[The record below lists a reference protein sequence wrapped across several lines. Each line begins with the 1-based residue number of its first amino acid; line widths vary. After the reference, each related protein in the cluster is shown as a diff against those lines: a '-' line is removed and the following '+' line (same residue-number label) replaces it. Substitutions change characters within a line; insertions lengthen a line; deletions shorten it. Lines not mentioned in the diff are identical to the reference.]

1 MKKVVGVL
9 LVLVILGSIATP
21 VVAARTAE
29 DSYTCPSCSGVITIP
44 NDVKSSIVR
53 GSIAY
58 LKAVQ
63 VFNSKDSLKLRE
75 QLKNLN
81 LKPVYSEAIVQVVSH
96 KGVTTE
102 IVKIPLK
109 GKKSGLL
116 VYVKNKYGEAI
127 GLGVFDES
135 KVTIYL
141 LENGQVK
148 KIENSLK
155 WNWPDKCE
163 ICKVVVKKLCKI
175 AAGGVINCAETCI
188 GFCGD
193 FVHPVAIALCE
204 LACTAV
210 CMFSINWV
218 CSHGAEI
225 VCERAHL
232 C

>member
-116 VYVKNKYGEAI
+116 VYVKNNYGEAI

-148 KIENSLK
+148 KIESVLK

-163 ICKVVVKKLCKI
+163 ICKKVVSKLCDVFGGRACAQVCANICTKLGNPGAMVVCGI
-175 AAGGVINCAETCI
+175 VCYAACKFGVHELCEYGADEACDRL
-188 GFCGD
+188 GFC
-193 FVHPVAIALCE
+193 
-204 LACTAV
+204 
-210 CMFSINWV
+210 
-218 CSHGAEI
+218 
-225 VCERAHL
+225 
-232 C
+232 